1 MRRTNRRTHE
11 ARRFERRHHAQERRA
26 ERKRERNSATGR
38 RYDERHKHIGFNRLA
53 ARVAHEEES
62 KGVPR
67 EEAQRIGKRTA
78 GKVWW
83 EQHKNTY

>member
-38 RYDERHKHIGFNRLA
+38 RYEERHKHIGFNRLA
-53 ARVAHEEES
+53 NTIAKEYEK
-62 KGVPR
+62 KGYPKA
-67 EEAQRIGKRTA
+67 EAKEFGVRTA
-78 GKVWW
+78 GKVWG
-83 EQHKNTY
+83 EQHRG